1 MPAMVTSVQDSIGGS
16 NAFQKTLF
24 VLFPL
29 TYLIAAVLFT
39 VTFVFL
45 RRDVARA
52 HEYTNRLLF
61 KLRSMRSLMNVEEGA
76 EGVTEPLLPR
86 EEILTAGSHR
96 FVTVVDTTTEGT
108 TKPVRKG
115 SQVPSAPGSP
125 RTRSRHNSAVP
136 SDESDP
142 LLGQPRN

>member
-1 MPAMVTSVQDSIGGS
+1 MPAMVTSVQDSIGGA

-29 TYLIAAVLFT
+29 TYLIAAVLFL

-61 KLRSMRSLMNVEEGA
+61 KLRSMRSLMNIEEGA
-76 EGVTEPLLPR
+76 DSVKEPLLPR
-86 EEILTAGSHR
+86 EEILTAGSQR
-96 FVTVVDTTTEGT
+96 FVTTVEPSSDGGNG
-108 TKPVRKG
+108 KSVRKG
-115 SQVPSAPGSP
+115 SKTPSAPSSP

-136 SDESDP
+136 PDETEP
-142 LLGQPRN
+142 LLDAQ